1 MTSDNLITAF
11 HAKYYAYL
19 LTRRHA
25 ANDVNRL
32 SQSLFDASVD
42 LNPHQIEAALFAL
55 RSPLSKG
62 VLLAD
67 EVGLGKTI
75 EAGIVLCQ
83 YWSERRRRLLVTVDS
98 AGAYEE
104 RTIDLIETFNYLL
117 GLRVKHI
124 DIQLDEGFA
133 LVTGKLPTGEK
144 TLIFWRDCEKI
155 DYDFLW
161 QEQDL
166 LGKERA
172 KSVLGKLDFNPR
184 DTEFEVIYI
193 NGDHNI
199 PDKFTPTEAD
209 GGITKT
215 LKIRQI
221 EPEFL
226 SKMFATETV

>member
-1 MTSDNLITAF
+1 MSYNYANKIREELKTIAWDLVVIDEAHKLRN
-11 HAKYYAYL
+11 AYL
-19 LTRRHA
+19 LNYMLDIESRGSL
-25 ANDVNRL
+25 L
-32 SQSLFDASVD
+32 SVEQFSKPFDFK
-42 LNPHQIEAALFAL
+42 L
-55 RSPLSKG
+55 K
-62 VLLAD
+62 
-67 EVGLGKTI
+67 
-75 EAGIVLCQ
+75 
-83 YWSERRRRLLVTVDS
+83 VTVDS

-144 TLIFWRDCEKI
+144 NLIFWRDCEKI

-161 QEQDL
+161 QEQDV

-172 KSVLGKLDFNPR
+172 KYVLGKLDFNPR